1 MVTNIKKYSVGS
13 PIQAPVEALSI
24 LISRSGIKAADVES
38 IEVRVPGFGVVNNRM
53 MPDINL
59 QYCIA
64 ATMLDG
70 GLSFQAAHDYA
81 RMQDA
86 DIVRMM
92 KRLSV
97 VEDVSLRREE
107 TSRTA
112 RVTVK
117 LRDGRSLSEL
127 VTAVPGTAQNP
138 MTTEQVTAKC
148 RDIVLDPLQGQQL
161 VAQSIVGAVRIFRSA
176 NDRKI
181 QISQQA
187 NAIVHA
193 DK

>member
-1 MVTNIKKYSVGS
+1 
-13 PIQAPVEALSI
+13 
-24 LISRSGIKAADVES
+24 
-38 IEVRVPGFGVVNNRM
+38 M

-70 GLSFQAAHDYA
+70 RLSFQAAHDYA

-86 DIVRMM
+86 AIMGMM

-97 VEDVSLRREE
+97 VEDGSLRRKE

-112 RVTVK
+112 RVTVT

-138 MTTEQVTAKC
+138 MSTEQVIAKC
-148 RDIVLDPLQGQQL
+148 RDIVTPIMGGDRAGQLIGLVGSLERLSSIRQLCPLLGTT
-161 VAQSIVGAVRIFRSA
+161 
-176 NDRKI
+176 RK
-181 QISQQA
+181 S
-187 NAIVHA
+187 
-193 DK
+193 